1 LSVWPTLLFAG
12 NDAEAVGLDLVQP
25 FAAGRQVTVLIGRHG
40 AMNPAGK
47 GTLQH
52 VGLIDYADR
61 EHVGLIDYADR
72 DAKPFLHLTDYG
84 EILERLR
91 ENDVMLFEMRQNI
104 RVLAEAELARQNRR
118 AKIGIF
124 IVTMGLVFVGIYL
137 LKIFR

>member
-1 LSVWPTLLFAG
+1 M
-12 NDAEAVGLDLVQP
+12 EDL
-25 FAAGRQVTVLIGRHG
+25 R
-40 AMNPAGK
+40 K
-47 GTLQH
+47 E
-52 VGLIDYADR
+52 DR
-61 EHVGLIDYADR
+61 
-72 DAKPFLHLTDYG
+72 FSHLTDYG